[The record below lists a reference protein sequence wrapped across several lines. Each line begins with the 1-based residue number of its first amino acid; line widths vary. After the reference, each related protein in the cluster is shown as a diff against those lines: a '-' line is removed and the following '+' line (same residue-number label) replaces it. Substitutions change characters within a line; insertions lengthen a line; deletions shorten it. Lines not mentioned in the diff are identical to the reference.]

1 MKAILSIGGLVVNIL
16 VMLTVGMELEGR
28 IFVKWLSGNGYCFRR
43 FPPHR

>member
-28 IFVKWLSGNGYCFRR
+28 PFREVA
-43 FPPHR
+43 